1 MPLLDKF
8 KYLKFFRLLNEWGSD
23 EAIVENTLKYLP
35 AASTSSTNSS
45 SCEDSPA
52 PREYQST
59 PFECASPIKVRRCFA
74 LEERPVLKES

>member
-8 KYLKFFRLLNEWGSD
+8 KYLKCFRLLNEGSD

-45 SCEDSPA
+45 PGEDSPA
-52 PREYQST
+52 PREYRST
-59 PFECASPIKVRRCFA
+59 PYDCASPMKVRRCFA
-74 LEERPVLKES
+74 LEERHVLKES